1 MRDSFVLIMT
11 GFIRAHAHYEGILF
25 FMMMIIM
32 MMIMD
37 LVYLL
42 GDPP

>member
-1 MRDSFVLIMT
+1 MLIMT
-11 GFIRAHAHYEGILF
+11 GFIRAHAHYDGILF
-25 FMMMIIM
+25 FMITITI